1 MLYACRSLRATYA
14 CATKSC
20 RDVDH
25 PTTVA
30 RNPKKS
36 LEICIHVAR
45 QRMCRRRSNYQSTN
59 FICTILVH
67 LQRLQKLDV
76 IRLCRNLTN
85 SKRVFNV
92 LGTIYD
98 TNGCP
103 FSFFLSLSLSLA
115 PSYDNSSKVYS
126 FTAGIHKYP
135 NRCSDVC
142 SIAYSGN
149 TRGSWNIV
157 RRSGSVPFNFCLKE
171 NLSATRT
178 KRSYSRRNDQPWLDG
193 TWHSQYQE
201 TDVPQSHAA
210 NIHLSR
216 LSTSRC
222 ALPTGSGIGKGVGRG
237 GSASRRMRTEWS
249 K

>member
-1 MLYACRSLRATYA
+1 MLYASRSLRATYA

-45 QRMCRRRSNYQSTN
+45 RRMRRWRSNYQSTN
-59 FICTILVH
+59 FIFEILID

-76 IRLCRNLTN
+76 IRLCRNFTN
-85 SKRVFNV
+85 LQRVFKV

-98 TNGCP
+98 TNRRS
-103 FSFFLSLSLSLA
+103 FSSFLSLSLSLA
-115 PSYDNSSKVYS
+115 PWYDNSSKVYS

-142 SIAYSGN
+142 SIAYSRN
-149 TRGSWNIV
+149 TRGS
-157 RRSGSVPFNFCLKE
+157 
-171 NLSATRT
+171 
-178 KRSYSRRNDQPWLDG
+178 
-193 TWHSQYQE
+193 
-201 TDVPQSHAA
+201 
-210 NIHLSR
+210 
-216 LSTSRC
+216 
-222 ALPTGSGIGKGVGRG
+222 
-237 GSASRRMRTEWS
+237 
-249 K
+249 